1 MAVDTPDGGTMK
13 DILMGAAGL
22 GGILWA
28 VWERWLRSRVDA
40 ANTNAAVAAAEGTQT
55 VYNMMEARLTTLE
68 KEMQVQR
75 QELAE
80 ERQRSRKLELHI
92 FRLESLMRK
101 AGIDPPVFEG

>member
-1 MAVDTPDGGTMK
+1 MAVDNPDGGMVK
-13 DILMGAAGL
+13 DLLMGAAGV

-28 VWERWLRSRVDA
+28 IWERWLRSRVDA
-40 ANTNAAVAAAEGTQT
+40 ANTNAAVAAADGERT
-55 VYNMMEARLTTLE
+55 VYKMMEDRLSTLE
-68 KEMQVQR
+68 KEMQGVR
-75 QELAE
+75 QELSE